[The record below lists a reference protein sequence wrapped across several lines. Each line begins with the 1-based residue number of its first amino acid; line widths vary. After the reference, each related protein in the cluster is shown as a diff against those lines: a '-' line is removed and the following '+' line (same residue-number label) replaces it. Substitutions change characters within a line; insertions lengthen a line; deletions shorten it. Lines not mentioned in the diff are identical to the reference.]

1 MKGEIYHLTV
11 LGANMGKFVNLIWAA
26 HEPHKNNDFII
37 SSFLPINEGFLLQF
51 SSFLIKRK
59 IVQGLIWCLSV
70 IVFLW
75 HSWIQSL
82 KFNVW
87 SMISNCIKKNY
98 KLVRYIL
105 VPSYIILIQNQQ
117 DAKSGLWFLIPILS
131 PCTSFVLKN
140 LIM

>member
-59 IVQGLIWCLSV
+59 IVPGLIWCLSV

-105 VPSYIILIQNQQ
+105 VPSYIIWFKINKMQKVAY
-117 DAKSGLWFLIPILS
+117 DFWFLSYLS
-131 PCTSFVLKN
+131 SCTSFVLK
-140 LIM
+140 